1 MGRLAERAFA
11 PDALRRAWLDVL
23 ANDRADGELGHGVA
37 RFEER
42 ADEELALLTAEL
54 AWGAYEPG
62 DLAEVVLE
70 ASRRLLHIPRVRD
83 RVVERAV
90 LEVVT
95 PLVDPVLGPA
105 AYAYRPGLG
114 VADAVQA
121 VVGLRA
127 EGLTWVLRTDID
139 DCFPSTPVALA
150 RRRFGALVDD
160 PELLRVVDLLL
171 ARMGIAAGRG
181 RRVVRGLAQGCA
193 LSPLLSNLVL
203 VDVDSALLREGFSVV
218 RYADDILV
226 AAETQSDAW
235 EAARCASR
243 ACEELGMEL
252 GADKTAVL
260 SFADGFAFL
269 GEEFGPRYPPLLPDF
284 RVGEP
289 ERRTL
294 YAATQG
300 GRVRIQS
307 GRLIV
312 EDAEDA
318 EQLDVPSGLVGR
330 IVCFGSVGLSAGARS
345 WALSNDV
352 DIVFASRRGTY
363 LGSFVGAGTTRA
375 ARLRSQLAVTG
386 TDQALRIG
394 RAIVEAKIRK
404 QIVVLQRFGRREHA
418 ELVTD
423 AIRRAEHSLLMLPD
437 CRTVDEVMGMEGAA
451 AAAYFPA
458 YGGLLP
464 EGLRFETRSRQPP
477 MDVANSA
484 LSFLYTILLGE
495 CVTALYAAGLDP
507 HLGVLHADHEDRPS
521 LALDLVEEFRP
532 LVVDQVVL
540 EAARQGRLTTA
551 HGRVEDG
558 RTGVM
563 LTQAGREAVIDG
575 YEKRMLRDTKG
586 ALPGFAGSIRR
597 HVYRQAQRLRAA
609 ILDRESE
616 WSGLSWR

>member
-1 MGRLAERAFA
+1 M
-11 PDALRRAWLDVL
+11 
-23 ANDRADGELGHGVA
+23 
-37 RFEER
+37 
-42 ADEELALLTAEL
+42 
-54 AWGAYEPG
+54 
-62 DLAEVVLE
+62 
-70 ASRRLLHIPRVRD
+70 
-83 RVVERAV
+83 
-90 LEVVT
+90 
-95 PLVDPVLGPA
+95 LGPA

-127 EGLTWVLRTDID
+127 EGLTWVLRTDVD

-269 GEEFGPRYPPLLPDF
+269 GEEFGPRYPPLVPDF

-458 YGGLLP
+458 YGGLCP
-464 EGLRFETRSRQPP
+464 RACASRPAADSRPWMSRTPRCRSSTRSCSASASPP
-477 MDVANSA
+477 CMPRAWTRIWACCTPTTRSGPVLRWTWSRSSDRWS
-484 LSFLYTILLGE
+484 STRSCSRRLGR
-495 CVTALYAAGLDP
+495 G
-507 HLGVLHADHEDRPS
+507 
-521 LALDLVEEFRP
+521 
-532 LVVDQVVL
+532 
-540 EAARQGRLTTA
+540 
-551 HGRVEDG
+551 
-558 RTGVM
+558 
-563 LTQAGREAVIDG
+563 
-575 YEKRMLRDTKG
+575 
-586 ALPGFAGSIRR
+586 GSRR
-597 HVYRQAQRLRAA
+597 HTGGGKKDAP
-609 ILDRESE
+609 
-616 WSGLSWR
+616 G

>member
-1 MGRLAERAFA
+1 MYVGPRRARRGEATGA
-11 PDALRRAWLDVL
+11 PRLRR
-23 ANDRADGELGHGVA
+23 
-37 RFEER
+37 
-42 ADEELALLTAEL
+42 
-54 AWGAYEPG
+54 
-62 DLAEVVLE
+62 
-70 ASRRLLHIPRVRD
+70 
-83 RVVERAV
+83 
-90 LEVVT
+90 
-95 PLVDPVLGPA
+95 
-105 AYAYRPGLG
+105 
-114 VADAVQA
+114 
-121 VVGLRA
+121 
-127 EGLTWVLRTDID
+127 
-139 DCFPSTPVALA
+139 
-150 RRRFGALVDD
+150 
-160 PELLRVVDLLL
+160 
-171 ARMGIAAGRG
+171 
-181 RRVVRGLAQGCA
+181 
-193 LSPLLSNLVL
+193 
-203 VDVDSALLREGFSVV
+203 
-218 RYADDILV
+218 
-226 AAETQSDAW
+226 
-235 EAARCASR
+235 
-243 ACEELGMEL
+243 
-252 GADKTAVL
+252 
-260 SFADGFAFL
+260 
-269 GEEFGPRYPPLLPDF
+269 
-284 RVGEP
+284 
-289 ERRTL
+289 
-294 YAATQG
+294 
-300 GRVRIQS
+300 
-307 GRLIV
+307 
-312 EDAEDA
+312 
-318 EQLDVPSGLVGR
+318 
-330 IVCFGSVGLSAGARS
+330 
-345 WALSNDV
+345 
-352 DIVFASRRGTY
+352 
-363 LGSFVGAGTTRA
+363 
-375 ARLRSQLAVTG
+375 QLAVTG

-464 EGLRFETRSRQPP
+464 EGLRFDTRSRQPP

-575 YEKRMLRDTKG
+575 YEKRMLRETKG

-609 ILDRESE
+609 ILDPEIE